1 MRGAFLDTCTLG
13 LDDLD
18 FSGLAS
24 TLPQWDFHPYTEPS
38 QIAER
43 LQSVNIVI
51 TNKVPLSK
59 ETLHQAPSL
68 KCICSAATG
77 YDPIDI
83 LAAKEQGIVVCNVV
97 NYSTASVVQHTIG
110 LMISL
115 ASRLIDYHQKVGEGA
130 WVRSK
135 QFCLQDY
142 PTLELTNKTL
152 GVVGNGTI
160 GKGVAAVAK
169 ALGMKVL
176 VAASPR
182 HPPSAEVLPLDALLP
197 QVDVL
202 SLHCPLNTHT
212 LQMIS
217 KNELAKMKK
226 GAFLINTSRG
236 GLIDEE
242 ALANALLSGHLGG
255 AAIDVLSQEPPL
267 ITNPLLQSLPNLI
280 ITPHVAWSTREARQ
294 RLLDSLTQNVK
305 AFLAGSPIHVVN

>member
-1 MRGAFLDTCTLG
+1 MRGAFLDTHTLG

-24 TLPQWDFHPYTEPS
+24 TLPQWDFHPQTDSS
-38 QIAER
+38 QIAKR
-43 LQSVNIVI
+43 LESVDIVI

-59 ETLHQAPSL
+59 ETLHQASSL

-83 LAAKEQGIVVCNVV
+83 QVAKAQGIVVCNVV

-110 LMISL
+110 LMINL
-115 ASRLIDYHQKVGEGA
+115 ASRLSDYHQKVSEGA
-130 WVRSK
+130 WVLSK
-135 QFCLQDY
+135 QFCLQDF
-142 PTLELTNKTL
+142 PTLELSNKTL
-152 GVVGNGTI
+152 GLVGNGAI

-176 VAASPR
+176 VATSPR
-182 HPPSAEVLPLDALLP
+182 HASSEDGLPLDALLP

-202 SLHCPLNTHT
+202 SLHCPLNTNT
-212 LQMIS
+212 FQMIS

-236 GLIDEE
+236 GLIDET

-255 AAIDVLSQEPPL
+255 AAVDVLSKEPPL
-267 ITNPLLQSLPNLI
+267 ATNPLLQSIPNLF

-294 RLLDSLTQNVK
+294 RLLDSLTQNIN
-305 AFLAGSPIHVVN
+305 AFLAGNPIHVVN

>member
-1 MRGAFLDTCTLG
+1 MRGAFLDTESLG
-13 LDDLD
+13 VGDLD

-24 TLPQWDFHPYTEPS
+24 TLPQWDFYPSTDLS
-38 QIAER
+38 QIAKR

-51 TNKVPLSK
+51 TNKVPLSR
-59 ETLHQAPSL
+59 EALLQAPSV
-68 KCICSAATG
+68 KYICSAATG
-77 YDPIDI
+77 YDPINI
-83 LAAKEQGIVVCNVV
+83 QAAKEQGIVVCNVV
-97 NYSTASVVQHTIG
+97 GYSTASVVQHTLG

-115 ASRLIDYHQKVGEGA
+115 ASRLSDYQQKVASGA
-130 WVRSK
+130 WVLSK

-142 PTLELTNKTL
+142 PTIELSNKTL
-152 GVVGNGTI
+152 GIVGNGAI

-169 ALGMKVL
+169 ALGMKIV

-182 HPPSAEVLPLDALLP
+182 HPASTDVLPLDALLP

-212 LQMIS
+212 FQMIS

-236 GLIDEE
+236 GLIDET

-255 AAIDVLSQEPPL
+255 AAVDVLSKEPPL
-267 ITNPLLQSLPNLI
+267 ATNPLLQSLPNLI
-280 ITPHVAWSTREARQ
+280 ITPHMAWSTREARQ
-294 RLLDSLTQNVK
+294 RLLDSLTQNIQ
-305 AFLAGSPIHVVN
+305 ALLAGNPIHVVN